1 MTEFYRKNQDIAIAS
16 TVKSSDIQERK
27 KVESRVRPL
36 SDFFPESKPPR
47 LQPISQDIGRHK
59 RQVGKSNTWNR
70 NDGVIRNR
78 PVHHSDKVYKE
89 PLKYDEPPSKYG
101 AKNE

>member
-16 TVKSSDIQERK
+16 TVKSSDVQERK

-59 RQVGKSNTWNR
+59 RPQVEAPTKTSNHR
-70 NDGVIRNR
+70 SSR
-78 PVHHSDKVYKE
+78 YA
-89 PLKYDEPPSKYG
+89 
-101 AKNE
+101 AKNY